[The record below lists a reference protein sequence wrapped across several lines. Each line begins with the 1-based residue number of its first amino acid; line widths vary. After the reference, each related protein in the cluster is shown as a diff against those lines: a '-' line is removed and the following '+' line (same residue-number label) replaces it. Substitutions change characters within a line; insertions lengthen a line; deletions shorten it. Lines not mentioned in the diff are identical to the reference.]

1 YAESVEQTGGSF
13 FTASVRKLI
22 PYGGFLVTLAVIF
35 SATSALN
42 ATIYSATRA
51 SFALGRDGMLPPAFA
66 RIHSRRK
73 TPFIALGVTAVIVLV
88 ASLLLD
94 RHTGAATASMMF
106 LCLFFMVNL
115 CAIRIRVHMGD
126 ELEYGFVMPLFP
138 LFPILAIVCQV
149 ALAGGIFGESLPA
162 FVVAG
167 VWVPAGALIYWCY
180 SRTRAPAGE
189 HEIQVIEGAPSPKKA
204 GEYRM
209 MVAVANPDN
218 ALQMVRTTYR
228 LAQAKSANVQL
239 LHMVPVPP
247 QVPLSDAGK
256 YMMAGREGMVETMLY
271 LAPMFPITTAM
282 RYCRN
287 AARGIVSAVRDHRSD
302 MLVLGWH
309 GKARH
314 HTFKLG
320 STIDPI
326 IERCPSN
333 VVVMKDC
340 GGNRQFR
347 RVLVP
352 IGGGP
357 NSAFALEIATIMAEA
372 EDGLVTALS
381 VATAHRP
388 AMDLRAFIAQHADRL
403 PLPPSRIQPLV
414 VESEEVTNA
423 ILAQATEHDLVV
435 VGCTREPL
443 LRQVT
448 HATLPELIAQRCD
461 KPLVMVKASGG
472 LRSWVKRWI

>member
-1 YAESVEQTGGSF
+1 M
-13 FTASVRKLI
+13 I

-73 TPFIALGVTAVIVLV
+73 TPFIALGVTAAIVLV

-94 RHTGAATASMMF
+94 RHTGAAAASMMF

-115 CAIRIRVHMGD
+115 CAIRIRVRMGD

-167 VWVPAGALIYWCY
+167 VWVPAGAIIYWSY

-189 HEIQVIEGAPSPKKA
+189 HDIQVLEEAPSPKKA

-247 QVPLSDAGK
+247 QVPL
-256 YMMAGREGMVETMLY
+256 
-271 LAPMFPITTAM
+271 
-282 RYCRN
+282 
-287 AARGIVSAVRDHRSD
+287 
-302 MLVLGWH
+302 
-309 GKARH
+309 
-314 HTFKLG
+314 
-320 STIDPI
+320 
-326 IERCPSN
+326 
-333 VVVMKDC
+333 
-340 GGNRQFR
+340 
-347 RVLVP
+347 
-352 IGGGP
+352 
-357 NSAFALEIATIMAEA
+357 
-372 EDGLVTALS
+372 
-381 VATAHRP
+381 
-388 AMDLRAFIAQHADRL
+388 
-403 PLPPSRIQPLV
+403 
-414 VESEEVTNA
+414 
-423 ILAQATEHDLVV
+423 
-435 VGCTREPL
+435 
-443 LRQVT
+443 
-448 HATLPELIAQRCD
+448 
-461 KPLVMVKASGG
+461 
-472 LRSWVKRWI
+472 